1 MILKPKKSLGQNFL
15 IDENIVKKIVNLGNI
30 SNNDSVLEVGPGTGK
45 LTKEILMKNPK
56 KLFAVE
62 KDKILS
68 NKLIEKYKNK
78 IKIFNNDILN
88 FKENKI
94 SKKKIIIFGNL
105 PYNISTQILVK
116 WITSEKSFKTYKKLI
131 LMFQKDVAE
140 YFHHISQHFLH
151 ILRP

>member
-1 MILKPKKSLGQNFL
+1 MIFKPKKSLGQNFL

-30 SNNDSVLEVGPGTGK
+30 SNNDYVLEVGPGSGK

-62 KDKILS
+62 KDKFLS
-68 NKLIEKYKNK
+68 NQLIKKYKNK

-116 WITSEKSFKTYKKLI
+116 WITCEESFKTYKKLI

-140 YFHHISQHFLH
+140 RIIARNNEKNYGRL
-151 ILRP
+151 